1 MSENSMTLN
10 PNPSTGSAQA
20 PGMVWPAILILA
32 ISAAWCYLLDVQGV
46 ARGEF
51 NLMTM
56 PFYGN
61 TIFLVVLTGLCWQSI
76 QDSFIQRS
84 LEVGV
89 TLSLAFMVPVY
100 AFFSSKGIAPE
111 FAYQIEA
118 LGPVWFLGSLGLSLV
133 LYLWWFRHQAP
144 SAASAIGGG
153 LIAGG
158 MPVMFSL
165 PLLAYAMAFHD
176 RLFALTRFPASSS
189 TIGLGGMFNDSA
201 WFLLISAVLCSLP
214 LFLAALAWQKHFSE
228 TAGASA
234 RVANQDHLAALLM
247 FMLVLVGFGG
257 SIVSASLVSSVK
269 SYQEIL
275 LILRFVPDLPIT
287 CALFLAMLPCLLI
300 GTALTLTLQALLPG
314 ATRLGH
320 LFTRLSILTLFILAG
335 FLFVL
340 FESRITS
347 IPLYFLI
354 LGVWLLMQQMRTPTT
369 STAPATTSDLATVLV
384 EAGPMIL
391 WAGTPL
397 FWLSCSG
404 ILVLMTG
411 VGMEYVP
418 ILAKMSTEAPITL
431 SDVHI
436 KLVPQ
441 FTLLTFALTLVIW
454 SVSCLIGRAFFACFA
469 RPRKEAELDSRP
481 VEKVEPAS

>member
-1 MSENSMTLN
+1 MSDNTMTLN
-10 PNPSTGSAQA
+10 PNPSSSPAHI
-20 PGMVWPAILILA
+20 PGMVWPAILILG
-32 ISAAWCYLLDVQGV
+32 ISAAWCYLLDIQGV

-51 NLMTM
+51 NLVTM

-76 QDSFIQRS
+76 QDSFVQRS
-84 LEVGV
+84 LEVGL

-100 AFFSSKGIAPE
+100 AFFSPKGIAPE

-165 PLLAYAMAFHD
+165 PLLSYAMSFHD
-176 RLFALTRFPASSS
+176 RLLALTRFPASSS
-189 TIGLGGMFNDSA
+189 TIGLVGILNDSV

-214 LFLAALAWQKHFSE
+214 LVLAALAWQKHFSE
-228 TAGASA
+228 TAETPAP
-234 RVANQDHLAALLM
+234 VANQDHLAALLM
-247 FMLVLVGFGG
+247 FMLILVGFGG
-257 SIVSASLVSSVK
+257 FFVSASFASSVK
-269 SYQEIL
+269 SYQEIPL
-275 LILRFVPDLPIT
+275 FIRFVPDLPIT
-287 CALFLAMLPCLLI
+287 LTPFLVLLPCLLI
-300 GTALTLTLQALLPG
+300 GTALTLTLQAILPG

-320 LFTRLSILTLFILAG
+320 LFSRVGVMALFILAG

-340 FESRITS
+340 FESQVTS
-347 IPLYFLI
+347 LPLYFLI
-354 LGVWLLMQQMRTPTT
+354 LGVWLLMQQLRTPTT
-369 STAPATTSDLATVLV
+369 SSAPATVSDLATVLV

-391 WAGTPL
+391 WAGAPL

-404 ILVLMTG
+404 IPVLMTG
-411 VGMEYVP
+411 LGMEYVP
-418 ILAKMSTEAPITL
+418 ILSKMATEAPITL
-431 SDVHI
+431 ADINI

-441 FTLLTFALTLVIW
+441 FTLLTFALTLLIW
-454 SVSCLIGRAFFACFA
+454 AACCLIGRAFLGFFA
-469 RPRKEAELDSRP
+469 RPRKAVEPDSRP